1 MYDTFTLNQLKKIS
15 AMKKSAPLL
24 LTMGLSLGL
33 AACGQPD
40 TDQNV
45 SESAKLTSNESQ
57 TMNNELSSVTD
68 ALNPFYQDSSLYL
81 QLPAF
86 DKIENSD
93 YAPAFEKGM
102 VEHLAEIE
110 AIANN
115 SEPASF
121 ENTMVAMEK
130 GGQTLSR
137 VASVFF
143 ALSSAHTNDDIK
155 ALRTDIAPKLSSH
168 SDEILLNSK
177 LFARVKAL
185 HDQLPSLK
193 LDAESERLVT
203 ESYKDFVGAG
213 AQLSDQDKVKLKA
226 LNKQLATLTTQFSQ
240 NVLEEVNANAIVV
253 DDVTELAGL
262 SDTQIASA
270 AEAANA
276 RDLEGKYV
284 LPLLNTSQQP
294 SMSSLENRQLRE
306 RILNTSQ
313 GRGSSG
319 GVYDNRDLVSKVFK
333 LRAQRAELLGFAN
346 HAAYQLVSQT
356 AKTTEAVNKRL
367 STLAPAAV
375 ANAQKEAAD
384 LQAIVNKQGGAFT
397 LAAWDWDFYTEKL
410 RAERY
415 NFDESQLKPYLEMEN
430 VLVNGVF
437 YAAEQVFG
445 LTFKAR
451 PDLPTYHPD
460 VKVWEVFDAD
470 GSTLALFI
478 QDFYA
483 RESKRGGAWMNAY
496 VSQSRLMGTQPVIAN
511 HLNVPKPPSGEPTL
525 LTWDEVTTMF
535 HEFGHAL
542 HGMFSDVNYPTF
554 AGTSVPRDF
563 VEYPSQV
570 NEMWADWPQV
580 LSNYAKHYET
590 GEAMPR
596 ELLDKVFASAKFNQ
610 GYATTEYLAAS
621 LLDQAWHQL
630 TPDQVPSAE
639 GVLEFEAQAL
649 AKAGVNLDQVPP
661 RYRTNYFSHIMGG
674 YSAGYYS
681 YIWSEVLDADSV
693 EWFKEN
699 GGMTR
704 ENGDHFRNTLL
715 SRGGSEDA
723 MTIFRNFRGA
733 EPDIQPLLERKGL
746 TGK

>member
-1 MYDTFTLNQLKKIS
+1 M
-15 AMKKSAPLL
+15 MKKTAPVL
-24 LTMGLSLGL
+24 LTMSLSLGL
-33 AACGQPD
+33 AACGQSEKAQD
-40 TDQNV
+40 V
-45 SESAKLTSNESQ
+45 SESAKETIIDSQ
-57 TMNNELSSVTD
+57 TMSKDTSAETD
-68 ALNPFYQDSSLYL
+68 AANPFYQDSSLYL
-81 QLPAF
+81 QFPAF
-86 DKIENSD
+86 DKISNSD

-102 VEHLAEIE
+102 AENLVEIE

-115 SEPASF
+115 PEAATF
-121 ENTMVAMEK
+121 ENTMIAMEK

-143 ALSSAHTNDDIK
+143 ALSSANTNDDIK
-155 ALRTDIAPKLSSH
+155 ALRTEIAPKLSAH

-185 HDQLPSLK
+185 HDQLPALK
-193 LDAESERLVT
+193 LDAESDRLVK

-213 AQLSDQDKVKLKA
+213 AQLSDEDKVKLKA
-226 LNKQLATLTTQFSQ
+226 LNSELAILTTQFSQ
-240 NVLEEVNANAIVV
+240 NVLEEVNAKAIVV
-253 DDVTELAGL
+253 DDVEQLAGL

-270 AEAANA
+270 AEAAKA
-276 RDLEGKYV
+276 RGLEGKYV

-294 SMSSLENRQLRE
+294 SMASLENRQLRE

-319 GVYDNRDLVSKVFK
+319 GEYDNRELVSKVFK
-333 LRAQRAELLGFAN
+333 LRAQRAQLLGYAN

-356 AKTTEAVNKRL
+356 AKTTEAVNTRL

-375 ANAQKEAAD
+375 ANAKKEAAD
-384 LQAIVNKQGGAFT
+384 LQAIVTKQGGDFE

-410 RAERY
+410 RSERY
-415 NFDESQLKPYLEMEN
+415 NFDASQLKPYLEMEN

-437 YAAEQVFG
+437 YAAEKVYG

-460 VKVWEVFDAD
+460 VKVWEVIDAD

-496 VSQSRLMGTQPVIAN
+496 VSQSKLMGTKPVVAN
-511 HLNVPKPPSGEPTL
+511 HLNVPKPPAGEPTL
-525 LTWDEVTTMF
+525 LTWNEVTTMF

-570 NEMWADWPQV
+570 NEMWADWPEV
-580 LSNYAKHYET
+580 LSNYAKHYKT

-596 ELLDKVFASAKFNQ
+596 ELLDKVFASSKFNQ

-630 TPDQVPSAE
+630 TPEQVPNGD

-649 AKAGVNLDQVPP
+649 TNAGVKLDEVPP

-693 EWFKEN
+693 KWFKEN

-704 ENGDHFRNTLL
+704 ENGDHFRKTLL

>member
-1 MYDTFTLNQLKKIS
+1 
-15 AMKKSAPLL
+15 MKKTASLL
-24 LTMGLSLGL
+24 VTMGLGLGL
-33 AACGQPD
+33 AACNQADEPKQAAQVPETD
-40 TDQNV
+40 VSSKVEQATDQ
-45 SESAKLTSNESQ
+45 SDEKSNES
-57 TMNNELSSVTD
+57 MM
-68 ALNPFYQDSSLYL
+68 ANPFYQDSTLYM
-81 QLPAF
+81 QYPAF
-86 DKIENSD
+86 DKIENAH

-102 VEHLAEIE
+102 ADQLAEIE

-115 SEPASF
+115 PEPATF
-121 ENTMVAMEK
+121 ENTLVAMEK
-130 GGQTLSR
+130 SGQTLSR

-143 ALSSAHTNDDIK
+143 ALASANINDDIK
-155 ALRTDIAPKLSSH
+155 ALRSEVAPKLSAH
-168 SDEILLNSK
+168 RDEILLNPK

-185 HDQLPSLK
+185 HDQLPELK
-193 LDAESERLVT
+193 LDSESERLVK
-203 ESYKDFVGAG
+203 ENYKDFIGAG
-213 AQLSDQDKVKLKA
+213 AQLSNADKEQLKA
-226 LNKQLATLTTQFSQ
+226 LNKELATLTTKFSE
-240 NVLEEVNANAIVV
+240 NVLEEVNSKAIIVE
-253 DDVTELAGL
+253 DVKELAGL

-270 AEAANA
+270 AEAAKA

-294 SMSSLENRQLRE
+294 SMASLENRELRK
-306 RILNTSQ
+306 RILETSL

-319 GVYDNRDLVSKVFK
+319 GDYDNRELVSKVFK
-333 LRAQRAELLGFAN
+333 LRAERAQLLGYDN

-356 AKTTEAVNKRL
+356 AKTTEAVNQRL
-367 STLAPAAV
+367 ATLAPPAV
-375 ANAQKEAAD
+375 ANAKKEAAD
-384 LQAIVNKQGGAFT
+384 LQAIIKKQGEDFK
-397 LAAWDWDFYTEKL
+397 LAASDWDFYTEKL

-415 NFDESQLKPYLEMEN
+415 NFDASQLKPYLEMEN

-437 YAAEQVFG
+437 YAAEKVYG

-478 QDFYA
+478 EDFYA

-496 VSQSRLMGTQPVIAN
+496 VSQSKLMGTQPVVAN
-511 HLNVPKPPSGEPTL
+511 HLNVPKPPEGEPTL

-542 HGMFSDVNYPTF
+542 HGMFSDVNYPSF
-554 AGTSVPRDF
+554 SGTSVPRDF

-570 NEMWADWPQV
+570 NEMWADWPEI

-590 GEAMPR
+590 GEPMPR
-596 ELLDKVFASAKFNQ
+596 ELLDKVFASSKFNE
-610 GYATTEYLAAS
+610 GYGTTEYLAAS

-630 TPDQVPSAE
+630 APEEVPSADE
-639 GVLEFEAQAL
+639 VLAFEAKAL
-649 AKAGVNLDQVPP
+649 EKAGIKLDEVPP
-661 RYRTNYFSHIMGG
+661 RYRTTYFSHILGG

-699 GGMTR
+699 GGLTR
-704 ENGDHFRNTLL
+704 ENGDHFRKTLL
-715 SRGGSEDA
+715 SRGGAEDA
-723 MTIFRNFRGA
+723 MTLFKNFRGA
-733 EPDIQPLLERKGL
+733 EPNIQPLLERKGL
-746 TGK
+746 TTK

>member
-1 MYDTFTLNQLKKIS
+1 
-15 AMKKSAPLL
+15 MKKSAPLL

-33 AACGQPD
+33 AACGPSD

-45 SESAKLTSNESQ
+45 SESAATTTNESQ
-57 TMNNELSSVTD
+57 EMTKDISPATIAV
-68 ALNPFYQDSSLYL
+68 NPFYQDSSLYL
-81 QLPAF
+81 QFPAF
-86 DKIENSD
+86 DKISNQH

-102 VEHLAEIE
+102 TENLAEIQ
-110 AIANN
+110 AIADNP
-115 SEPASF
+115 EPASF
-121 ENTMVAMEK
+121 ENTMIAMEK
-130 GGQTLSR
+130 GGQTLNR

-143 ALSSAHTNDDIK
+143 ALSSANTNDDIK
-155 ALRTDIAPKLSSH
+155 ALRTDIAPKLSAH

-177 LFARVKAL
+177 LFARVKTL

-193 LDAESERLVT
+193 LDAESERLVK

-213 AQLSDQDKVKLKA
+213 AQLSDQDKETLKA
-226 LNKQLATLTTQFSQ
+226 LNKELATLTTQFSQ
-240 NVLEEVNANAIVV
+240 NVLEEVNSKAIVV
-253 DDVTELAGL
+253 DDVAELAGL

-270 AEAANA
+270 ALAAKA
-276 RDLEGKYV
+276 RDLDGKYV

-319 GVYDNRDLVSKVFK
+319 GDYDNRDLVSKVFK
-333 LRAQRAELLGFAN
+333 LRAQRAQLLGYAN

-356 AKTTEAVNKRL
+356 AKTTDAVNKRL
-367 STLAPAAV
+367 SMLAPAAV
-375 ANAQKEAAD
+375 ANARKEVAD
-384 LQAIVNKQGGAFT
+384 LQAIVAKQGGDFE

-415 NFDESQLKPYLEMEN
+415 NFDASQLKPYLEMEN

-437 YAAEQVFG
+437 FAAEQVFG

-496 VSQSRLMGTQPVIAN
+496 VPQSRLMGTQPVVAN
-511 HLNVPKPPSGEPTL
+511 HLNVPKPPAGEPTL

-580 LSNYAKHYET
+580 LSNYAKHYQT
-590 GEAMPR
+590 GEEIQSR
-596 ELLDKVFASAKFNQ
+596 VC
-610 GYATTEYLAAS
+610 
-621 LLDQAWHQL
+621 
-630 TPDQVPSAE
+630 
-639 GVLEFEAQAL
+639 
-649 AKAGVNLDQVPP
+649 
-661 RYRTNYFSHIMGG
+661 
-674 YSAGYYS
+674 YY
-681 YIWSEVLDADSV
+681 
-693 EWFKEN
+693 
-699 GGMTR
+699 
-704 ENGDHFRNTLL
+704 
-715 SRGGSEDA
+715 
-723 MTIFRNFRGA
+723 
-733 EPDIQPLLERKGL
+733 
-746 TGK
+746 

>member
-1 MYDTFTLNQLKKIS
+1 
-15 AMKKSAPLL
+15 MKKTAPLL
-24 LTMGLSLGL
+24 LTMSLSLGL
-33 AACGQPD
+33 AACGQSEKAQD
-40 TDQNV
+40 V
-45 SESAKLTSNESQ
+45 SESAKETIIDSQ
-57 TMNNELSSVTD
+57 TMSKDTSAETD
-68 ALNPFYQDSSLYL
+68 AANPFYQDSSLYL
-81 QLPAF
+81 QFPAF
-86 DKIENSD
+86 DKISNAD

-102 VEHLAEIE
+102 AENIVEIE

-115 SEPASF
+115 PEAATF
-121 ENTMVAMEK
+121 ENTMIAMEK

-143 ALSSAHTNDDIK
+143 ALSSANTNDDIK
-155 ALRTDIAPKLSSH
+155 ALRTEIAPKLSAH

-185 HDQLPSLK
+185 HDQLPALK
-193 LDAESERLVT
+193 LDAESDRLVK

-213 AQLSDQDKVKLKA
+213 AQLSDEDKVKLKA
-226 LNKQLATLTTQFSQ
+226 LNSELAILTTQFSQ
-240 NVLEEVNANAIVV
+240 NVLEEVNAKAIVV
-253 DDVTELAGL
+253 DDVEQLAGL

-270 AEAANA
+270 AEAAKA

-294 SMSSLENRQLRE
+294 SMASLENRQLRE

-319 GVYDNRDLVSKVFK
+319 GEYDNRELVSKVFK
-333 LRAQRAELLGFAN
+333 LRAQRAQLLGYAN

-356 AKTTEAVNKRL
+356 AKTTDAVNTRL

-375 ANAQKEAAD
+375 ANAKKEAAD
-384 LQAIVNKQGGAFT
+384 LQAIVTKQGGDFE
-397 LAAWDWDFYTEKL
+397 LAAWDWDFYTERL
-410 RAERY
+410 RSERY
-415 NFDESQLKPYLEMEN
+415 NFDASQLKPYLEMEN

-437 YAAEQVFG
+437 YAAEKVYG

-460 VKVWEVFDAD
+460 VKVWEVIDAD

-496 VSQSRLMGTQPVIAN
+496 VSQSKLMGTKPVVAN
-511 HLNVPKPPSGEPTL
+511 HLNVPKPPAGEPTL

-570 NEMWADWPQV
+570 NEMWADWPEV
-580 LSNYAKHYET
+580 LSNYAKHYKT

-596 ELLDKVFASAKFNQ
+596 ELLDKVFASSKFNQ

-630 TPDQVPSAE
+630 TPEQVPSAD

-649 AKAGVNLDQVPP
+649 TKAGVKLDEVPP

-693 EWFKEN
+693 KWFKEN

-704 ENGDHFRNTLL
+704 ENGDHFRKTLL